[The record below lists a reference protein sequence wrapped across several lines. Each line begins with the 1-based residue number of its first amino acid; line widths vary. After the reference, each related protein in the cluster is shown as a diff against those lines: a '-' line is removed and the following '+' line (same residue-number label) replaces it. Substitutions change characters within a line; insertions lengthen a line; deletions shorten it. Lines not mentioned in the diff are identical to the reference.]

1 LQRRNGKV
9 DCFQILNWCIQKDTS
24 GADLMYA
31 VQQTECFVLW
41 LASLRDLRAKLAVGR
56 RLERAASGNLGDYK
70 CLGGGVNE
78 LRINVS
84 AGYRVYFTRKG
95 ASVIFLLVGGD
106 KSTQTADILNA
117 RKLVEDMK

>member
-9 DCFQILNWCIQKDTS
+9 DCFQILNLCIQKDTS